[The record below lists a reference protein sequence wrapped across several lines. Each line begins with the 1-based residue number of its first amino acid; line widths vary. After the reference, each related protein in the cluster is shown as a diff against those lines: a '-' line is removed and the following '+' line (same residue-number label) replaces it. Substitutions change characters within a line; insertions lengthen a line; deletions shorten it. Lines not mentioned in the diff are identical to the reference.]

1 MKKLWNTLK
10 PFSNKVFKVPHQPI
24 NSL

>member
-1 MKKLWNTLK
+1 MKNLQNTLK
-10 PFSNKVFKVPHQPI
+10 PFAGKVFEVPHQPI

>member
-10 PFSNKVFKVPHQPI
+10 PFTGKVFEVPNQPI

>member
-10 PFSNKVFKVPHQPI
+10 PFTDKVFEVPHQPI